1 MFWLNKKDGDALLDD
16 VVRMGQHMRQR
27 ALAESATYVPSK
39 EARQLIDAIEA
50 ERSRNIKLAV
60 ARNKELDAVEAAQR
74 QVRHLYTRQW
84 DLSVQIEAAWPV
96 LEDAI
101 QETARTARKQL
112 TGVQEYVHAFMRKV
126 YDHEIDRR
134 LALGLLMRDPR
145 KQGDLWRAP
154 SRIWYSSLSSGS
166 ESSPINQVDKA
177 TLSAAGLAM
186 ANAEA
191 TLKVIKGQPEPEAME
206 AKQPL
211 WLKKAQAESAW
222 IQTQITHSKLVLE
235 DTQLKRSAACYF
247 NHHLAACVTTVMM
260 TLDDVLEHLAE
271 STGQA
276 SEVVQLRPYTA
287 IRQAYDARIDA
298 ALASKKLVVDPRG
311 QLELWAGPHR
321 DWYPANELAKRAAK

>member
-16 VVRMGQHMRQR
+16 VVQMGQHMRQR
-27 ALAESATYVPSK
+27 HSLSQRPYVPSK
-39 EARQLIDAIEA
+39 EAQLLIDAIEA
-50 ERSRNIKLAV
+50 ERSRNINLAV
-60 ARNKELDAVEAAQR
+60 ARNKELDSVEAAQR
-74 QVRHLYTRQW
+74 QLRHLYTRQW
-84 DLSVQIEAAWPV
+84 DLSAQIEAAWPV

-134 LALGLLMRDPR
+134 LALGLLVRDPR
-145 KQGDLWRAP
+145 KQGDLWQAP
-154 SRIWYSSLSSGS
+154 SHIWYSSLSKGS
-166 ESSPINQVDKA
+166 ESAPINQVDKA
-177 TLSAAGLAM
+177 SLSAAALAM

-191 TLKVIKGQPEPEAME
+191 TLKVVKGQAEPEAME

-211 WLKKAQAESAW
+211 WLKKAQAESTW
-222 IQTQITHSKLVLE
+222 MQTSIAHSKLVLK
-235 DTQLKRSAACYF
+235 DTQFKHAAASYF

-260 TLDDVLEHLAE
+260 TLDDVLQHLAE

-298 ALASKKLVVDPRG
+298 ALESKRLVVDPRS
-311 QLELWAGPHR
+311 QLELWVGPHR
-321 DWYPANELAKRAAK
+321 DWYPANELARRVAK